1 MTLRKNWKVLA
12 LWAGAAACLALP
24 FLFLHGTRS
33 RNDRERPTVL
43 EGHRFPV
50 QALAFGRDGA
60 TLAAA
65 CYFTGVPG
73 GWEATV
79 WDVGTGHPAVPR
91 AAHAEAA
98 RSLALAPDGQALAV
112 AGQDQSLWLW
122 ETGAARGR
130 RLGQHHCH
138 VEALSLS
145 GDGSVLAAADAE
157 NVITLWDVAGGQPRA
172 RCQAARALTLTF
184 APDGKTLAG
193 GGWDHSVR
201 LWDAATGEERGVLR
215 GHTEVVAVA
224 ISPDGRL
231 LASGDLCG
239 AVTLWDVAARTER
252 ATLEATTEKG
262 FLNEINALAYSPDG
276 QTLALAVNQEVQ
288 RWDTG
293 TGRPTAHLEGHEGKV
308 KCLAYS
314 PDGTHLASGGFD
326 RTVRLWDA
334 TRYRSSMP

>member
-122 ETGAARGR
+122 EISTTRGR
-130 RLGQHHCH
+130 RLGEHRCH

-145 GDGSVLAAADAE
+145 GDGSVLATADAE
-157 NVITLWDVAGGQPRA
+157 DVVTLRDVAGGRPQA
-172 RCQAARALTLTF
+172 LCQAARAPTLTF

-193 GGWDHSVR
+193 GGWDHTVR
-201 LWDAATGEERGVLR
+201 LWDVATGEERGVLR
-215 GHTEVVAVA
+215 GDMAVMAVA
-224 ISPDGRL
+224 FSPDGQL
-231 LASGDLCG
+231 LASGDLG
-239 AVTLWDVAARTER
+239 GTVTLWDVAARTKR
-252 ATLEATTEKG
+252 ATLEATTDKVI
-262 FLNEINALAYSPDG
+262 LNDITALAFSPDG

-288 RWDTG
+288 LWDTG
-293 TGRPTAHLEGHEGKV
+293 TGRHRAVLEGHEGKV
-308 KCLAYS
+308 MCLAFS
-314 PDGTHLASGGFD
+314 PDGTLLASGGFD
-326 RTVRLWDA
+326 RTVRLWDV
-334 TRYRSSMP
+334 TRHQSRMP

>member
-12 LWAGAAACLALP
+12 FWAGAAACLALP
-24 FLFLHGTRS
+24 FLFSRCTRS
-33 RNDRERPTVL
+33 RGDRERPTVL
-43 EGHRFPV
+43 EGHGGPV
-50 QALAFGRDGA
+50 RALAFSRDGA

-65 CYFTGVPG
+65 CYLTRDPG

-91 AAHAEAA
+91 DAHAEPV
-98 RSLALAPDGQALAV
+98 RSLALAPGGRVLAV
-112 AGQDQSLWLW
+112 AGEDQSLWLW

-138 VEALSLS
+138 VEALALS

-157 NVITLWDVAGGQPRA
+157 DVITLWDVADGRPRA
-172 RCQAARALTLTF
+172 RCQAACALTLAF
-184 APDGKTLAG
+184 ASDGKTLAC
-193 GGWDHSVR
+193 GGWDHTVR

-215 GHTEVVAVA
+215 GQITVVAVA
-224 ISPDGRL
+224 FSPDGRL
-231 LASGDLCG
+231 LASGDLRG

-262 FLNEINALAYSPDG
+262 FLNEINALAFSPDG

-288 RWDTG
+288 LWDTS

-308 KCLAYS
+308 KCLAFS
-314 PDGTHLASGGFD
+314 PDGTRLVSGGFD
-326 RTVRLWDA
+326 RTVRLWDV
-334 TRYRSSMP
+334 TGYRSSLP